1 MRTAPVF
8 LLGAFACTYN
18 LDHRPIDATD
28 PNARLCTVSENVQS
42 CLDAAQHS
50 DFTYVQTQILAPKC
64 ALSNSCHQGGTI
76 PAGYLDFRSQ
86 GSAYTSLVNKPSQL
100 DPSRMLVVPGN
111 SQQSFISVMI
121 GQIKPEQA
129 DPPLDS
135 IPLDANHNVVG
146 SMPQDS
152 PILCC
157 QKVDAIA
164 AWIEAGAPTQ

>member
-1 MRTAPVF
+1 VRTAPVF
-8 LLGAFACTYN
+8 LLGFFACTIN
-18 LDHRPIDATD
+18 LDHREVDASD

-50 DFTYVQTQILAPKC
+50 DFTYVESQILAPKC

-86 GSAYTSLVNKPSQL
+86 GSAYTSLVNRASQL
-100 DPSRMLVVPGN
+100 DSTRMLVVPGN
-111 SQQSFISVMI
+111 AKQSFLSVMI
-121 GQIKPEQA
+121 GQIKPEEA
-129 DPPLDS
+129 DPPLAS
-135 IPLDANHNVVG
+135 IPLDADHNVVG

-164 AWIEAGAPTQ
+164 AWIQAGAPMQ